1 MLRSARRPGGRGGE
15 WRCASALRLAPL
27 LGFLFLASATVAV
40 RAAEDLAPFGT
51 NVTFAHERFSVL
63 VVRCPLSVV
72 RCPLRQDHPS
82 PVVYRLHEL
91 CQDVRVGAAGAL
103 QRSERMIGPLDNV
116 QGGPLVETAA
126 DRLEEGPG

>member
-72 RCPLRQDHPS
+72 RYAKIIRVQSSTACTSSARTS
-82 PVVYRLHEL
+82 AS
-91 CQDVRVGAAGAL
+91 VRPARFSTL
-103 QRSERMIGPLDNV
+103 KE
-116 QGGPLVETAA
+116 
-126 DRLEEGPG
+126 

>member
-27 LGFLFLASATVAV
+27 LGFLFLAAATVAV

-72 RCPLRQDHPS
+72 RCPLSVTPRS
-82 PVVYRLHEL
+82 SESSRLPPA
-91 CQDVRVGAAGAL
+91 RAL
-103 QRSERMIGPLDNV
+103 
-116 QGGPLVETAA
+116 
-126 DRLEEGPG
+126 PGRPRRCGRRASAL